1 MAYARGLLG
10 GVGETKAS
18 KGRGKRPA
26 LLAVAAGLGAAGA
39 LVLKRRRTG
48 EDPAPE
54 HIPAPQA
61 VGEPRPRAD
70 AAPPSGAA

>member
-10 GVGETKAS
+10 GVGEKKAS
-18 KGRGKRPA
+18 KGPGKRPA

-54 HIPAPQA
+54 HIPPPQA
-61 VGEPRPRAD
+61 VGELGPRD